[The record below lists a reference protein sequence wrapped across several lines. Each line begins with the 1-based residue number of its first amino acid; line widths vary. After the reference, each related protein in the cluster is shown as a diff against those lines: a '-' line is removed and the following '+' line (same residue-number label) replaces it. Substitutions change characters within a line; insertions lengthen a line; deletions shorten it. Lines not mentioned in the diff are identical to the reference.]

1 MSTTTG
7 TAVTPRPVET
17 PTAAAEVRDPAA
29 ATTPLSLARLGSL
42 GYKVALGIAALV
54 AVYAT
59 VVPWMIQRSGER
71 LVTITSGSMTP
82 GIPVGA
88 TLGIHEP
95 ADAGAL
101 QPGQII
107 TFRATGNG
115 TVISHRIVQRLET
128 AALGGVF
135 YQTKGD
141 ANRTA
146 DPDLASAT
154 SIIGVVDGVLPTW
167 QSAAVDLQ
175 TPRGRLA
182 VYGGLFAL
190 VALGEIVDLLGARR
204 RSEQEDA
211 S

>member
-1 MSTTTG
+1 MSL
-7 TAVTPRPVET
+7 TADAVLVP
-17 PTAAAEVRDPAA
+17 AGPAA
-29 ATTPLSLARLGSL
+29 PRAHASVWSI
-42 GYKVALGIAALV
+42 GYRIALGLAAVL

-95 ADAGAL
+95 ADRTAL

-107 TFRATGNG
+107 TFKATGNG

-128 AALGGVF
+128 AKLGGVY

-146 DPDLASAT
+146 DPDLAPAGN
-154 SIIGVVDGVLPTW
+154 IIGVVDGVLPAW
-167 QSAAVDLQ
+167 LGAAVSMQ
-175 TPRGRLA
+175 TPKGRLA
-182 VYGGLFAL
+182 VYGSLFL
-190 VALGEIVDLLGARR
+190 VIALGEVVDLVVAGRR
-204 RSEQEDA
+204 RRRALTELST
-211 S
+211 

>member
-1 MSTTTG
+1 MSMITAGVLG
-7 TAVTPRPVET
+7 TP
-17 PTAAAEVRDPAA
+17 DA
-29 ATTPLSLARLGSL
+29 ATQPTEDRATTRGASRARVWSI
-42 GYKVALGIAALV
+42 GYRVALGLAALL

-95 ADAGAL
+95 ADRTAL

-107 TFRATGNG
+107 TFKATGNG

-128 AALGGVF
+128 AKLGGVF

-146 DPDLASAT
+146 DPDLASAS

-190 VALGEIVDLLGARR
+190 VALGEIADLVGARR
-204 RSEQEDA
+204 RREPEEA

>member
-1 MSTTTG
+1 MTTLDLPAVRATPTTTADD
-7 TAVTPRPVET
+7 AVDSSPR
-17 PTAAAEVRDPAA
+17 
-29 ATTPLSLARLGSL
+29 RLTVWSV
-42 GYKVALGIAALV
+42 GYRIALGLAALL

-59 VVPWMIQRSGER
+59 LVPWMIQRSGTH

-88 TLGIHEP
+88 TIGIHDA
-95 ADAGAL
+95 ADRTAL
-101 QPGQII
+101 EPGQII

-115 TVISHRIVQRLET
+115 TVISHRIVKRLDT
-128 AALGGVF
+128 KALGGVF

-154 SIIGVVDGVLPTW
+154 SVIGVVDGVLPAW

-175 TPRGRLA
+175 SPRGRLA
-182 VYGGLFAL
+182 VYGGLFVL
-190 VALGEIVDLLGARR
+190 VALGEIVDLVRGRR
-204 RSEQEDA
+204 REEDA

>member
-1 MSTTTG
+1 MSTVAVGATG
-7 TAVTPRPVET
+7 TSS
-17 PTAAAEVRDPAA
+17 
-29 ATTPLSLARLGSL
+29 ATTPTSEDGAAAPRLSHAAVWSI
-42 GYKVALGIAALV
+42 GYRVALGLAALL

-95 ADAGAL
+95 VDRTAL

-107 TFRATGNG
+107 TFKATGNG

-128 AALGGVF
+128 AKLGGVF

-167 QSAAVDLQ
+167 QSTAVDLQ

-190 VALGEIVDLLGARR
+190 VALGEIVDLVGARR
-204 RSEQEDA
+204 RREQEQA

>member
-1 MSTTTG
+1 MSL
-7 TAVTPRPVET
+7 TADAVLVP
-17 PTAAAEVRDPAA
+17 AGPAA
-29 ATTPLSLARLGSL
+29 PRAHASVWSI
-42 GYKVALGIAALV
+42 GYRIALGLAAVL

-71 LVTITSGSMTP
+71 LVTITSGSMAP

-88 TLGIHEP
+88 TQGIHEP
-95 ADAGAL
+95 ADRTAL

-107 TFRATGNG
+107 TFKATGNG

-128 AALGGVF
+128 AKLGGVY

-146 DPDLASAT
+146 DPDLASAS

-190 VALGEIVDLLGARR
+190 VALGEVADLVVGARR
-204 RSEQEDA
+204 RNDEEEA
-211 S
+211 A

>member
-1 MSTTTG
+1 MSL
-7 TAVTPRPVET
+7 TADAVLVP
-17 PTAAAEVRDPAA
+17 AGPAA
-29 ATTPLSLARLGSL
+29 PRAHASVWSI
-42 GYKVALGIAALV
+42 GYRIALGLAALL

-71 LVTITSGSMTP
+71 LVTITSGSMAP

-88 TLGIHEP
+88 TQGIHEP
-95 ADAGAL
+95 ADRTAL

-107 TFRATGNG
+107 TFKATGNG

-128 AALGGVF
+128 AKLGGVY

-146 DPDLASAT
+146 DPDLASAS

-175 TPRGRLA
+175 SPRGRLA

-190 VALGEIVDLLGARR
+190 VALGEIADLVGARR
-204 RSEQEDA
+204 RNDEEEA
-211 S
+211 A

>member
-1 MSTTTG
+1 MSTV
-7 TAVTPRPVET
+7 AVGALGSSEAATQTPEDG
-17 PTAAAEVRDPAA
+17 AAAPRV
-29 ATTPLSLARLGSL
+29 SGARMWSI
-42 GYKVALGIAALV
+42 GYRVALGLAALL

-95 ADAGAL
+95 ADRTAL

-107 TFRATGNG
+107 TFKATGNG

-128 AALGGVF
+128 KKLGGVF

-154 SIIGVVDGVLPTW
+154 SIIGVVDGILPTW

-190 VALGEIVDLLGARR
+190 VALGEIADLVGARR
-204 RSEQEDA
+204 RREQEEA

>member
-1 MSTTTG
+1 MSTVAVG
-7 TAVTPRPVET
+7 ALGSSEATAQTAEDG
-17 PTAAAEVRDPAA
+17 AAAPRV
-29 ATTPLSLARLGSL
+29 SGARMWSI
-42 GYKVALGIAALV
+42 GYRVALGLAALL

-95 ADAGAL
+95 ADRTVL

-107 TFRATGNG
+107 TFKAAGNG

-128 AALGGVF
+128 AKLGGVY

-146 DPDLASAT
+146 DPDLASAS

-190 VALGEIVDLLGARR
+190 VALGEIAALVGARR
-204 RSEQEDA
+204 RNDEEEA
-211 S
+211 A

>member
-1 MSTTTG
+1 MSL
-7 TAVTPRPVET
+7 TADAVLVPAGPATPR
-17 PTAAAEVRDPAA
+17 
-29 ATTPLSLARLGSL
+29 ARASVWSI
-42 GYKVALGIAALV
+42 GYRIALGLAALL

-71 LVTITSGSMTP
+71 LVTITSGSMAP

-88 TLGIHEP
+88 TQGIHEP
-95 ADAGAL
+95 ADRTAL

-107 TFRATGNG
+107 TFKATGNG

-128 AALGGVF
+128 AKLGGVY

-146 DPDLASAT
+146 DPDLASAS

-175 TPRGRLA
+175 SPRGRLA

-190 VALGEIVDLLGARR
+190 VALGEVADLIGARR
-204 RSEQEDA
+204 RNDEEEA
-211 S
+211 A

>member
-1 MSTTTG
+1 MSL
-7 TAVTPRPVET
+7 TADAVLVP
-17 PTAAAEVRDPAA
+17 AGPAA
-29 ATTPLSLARLGSL
+29 PRAHASVWSI
-42 GYKVALGIAALV
+42 GYRIALGLAAVL

-95 ADAGAL
+95 ADRTAL

-107 TFRATGNG
+107 TFKATGNG

-128 AALGGVF
+128 AKLGGVY

-146 DPDLASAT
+146 DPDLASAS

-175 TPRGRLA
+175 SPRGRLA

-190 VALGEIVDLLGARR
+190 VALGEVADLVVGARR
-204 RSEQEDA
+204 RNDEEEA
-211 S
+211 A

>member
-1 MSTTTG
+1 MSTIGAGVLG
-7 TAVTPRPVET
+7 TPD
-17 PTAAAEVRDPAA
+17 TATEVADGV
-29 ATTPLSLARLGSL
+29 ATTPRISGARVWSL
-42 GYKVALGIAALV
+42 GYRVALGLAALL

-95 ADAGAL
+95 ADRTAL

-107 TFRATGNG
+107 TFKATGNG
-115 TVISHRIVQRLET
+115 TVISHRIVRRLET
-128 AALGGVF
+128 AKLGGVF

-146 DPDLASAT
+146 DPDLASAS

-190 VALGEIVDLLGARR
+190 VALGEIADLVGARR
-204 RSEQEDA
+204 RREQEEA

>member
-1 MSTTTG
+1 MSTI
-7 TAVTPRPVET
+7 TAGVLATPDT
-17 PTAAAEVRDPAA
+17 ATQPTEDRAPTRGASR
-29 ATTPLSLARLGSL
+29 ARVWSI
-42 GYKVALGIAALV
+42 GYRVALGLAALL

-71 LVTITSGSMTP
+71 LVTITSGSMAP

-95 ADAGAL
+95 ADRTAL

-107 TFRATGNG
+107 TFKATGNG
-115 TVISHRIVQRLET
+115 TVISHRIVRRLET
-128 AALGGVF
+128 AKLGGVF

-146 DPDLASAT
+146 DPDLASAS

-190 VALGEIVDLLGARR
+190 VALGEIADLVGARR
-204 RSEQEDA
+204 RREQEEA

>member
-1 MSTTTG
+1 MSTV
-7 TAVTPRPVET
+7 AVGALGSSE
-17 PTAAAEVRDPAA
+17 AAAQTAEDGAA
-29 ATTPLSLARLGSL
+29 APRVSGARMWSI
-42 GYKVALGIAALV
+42 GYRVALGLAALL

-95 ADAGAL
+95 ADRTAL

-107 TFRATGNG
+107 TFKATGNG

-128 AALGGVF
+128 KKLGGVF

-141 ANRTA
+141 ANRTT
-146 DPDLASAT
+146 DPDVASAT

-190 VALGEIVDLLGARR
+190 VALGEIADLVGARR
-204 RSEQEDA
+204 RREQEET

>member
-1 MSTTTG
+1 MSTV
-7 TAVTPRPVET
+7 AVGALGSSE
-17 PTAAAEVRDPAA
+17 AAAQTAEDGAA
-29 ATTPLSLARLGSL
+29 APRVSGARMWSI
-42 GYKVALGIAALV
+42 GYRVALGLAALL

-95 ADAGAL
+95 ADRTVL

-107 TFRATGNG
+107 TFKAAGNG

-128 AALGGVF
+128 AELGGVF

-146 DPDLASAT
+146 DPDLASAS

-190 VALGEIVDLLGARR
+190 VAIGEIADLVGGARR
-204 RSEQEDA
+204 RRDQEEA

>member
-1 MSTTTG
+1 MTTVTAGPLG
-7 TAVTPRPVET
+7 TPDVATQTPE
-17 PTAAAEVRDPAA
+17 DA
-29 ATTPLSLARLGSL
+29 ATTHPASRTRLWSI
-42 GYKVALGIAALV
+42 GYRVALGLAALL

-95 ADAGAL
+95 ADRTAL

-107 TFRATGNG
+107 TFKATGNG

-128 AALGGVF
+128 AELGGVF

-146 DPDLASAT
+146 DPDLASAS

-190 VALGEIVDLLGARR
+190 VAIGEIADLVGGARR
-204 RSEQEDA
+204 RRDQEEA

>member
-1 MSTTTG
+1 MSL
-7 TAVTPRPVET
+7 TADAVLVP
-17 PTAAAEVRDPAA
+17 AGPAA
-29 ATTPLSLARLGSL
+29 PRAHASVWSI
-42 GYKVALGIAALV
+42 GYRIALGLAAVL

-95 ADAGAL
+95 ADRTAL

-107 TFRATGNG
+107 TFKATGNG

-128 AALGGVF
+128 AKLGGVY

-146 DPDLASAT
+146 DPDLASA
-154 SIIGVVDGVLPTW
+154 SSVIGVVDGVLPTW

-190 VALGEIVDLLGARR
+190 VALGEIADLVGARR
-204 RSEQEDA
+204 RNDEEEA
-211 S
+211 A

>member
-1 MSTTTG
+1 MSFITAGVLG
-7 TAVTPRPVET
+7 TP
-17 PTAAAEVRDPAA
+17 DA
-29 ATTPLSLARLGSL
+29 ATQPTEDLATTRGGSRARVWSI
-42 GYKVALGIAALV
+42 GYRVALGLAALL

-95 ADAGAL
+95 ADRTAL

-107 TFRATGNG
+107 TFKATGNG
-115 TVISHRIVQRLET
+115 TVISHRIVRRLET
-128 AALGGVF
+128 AKLGGVF

-146 DPDLASAT
+146 DPDLASAS

-190 VALGEIVDLLGARR
+190 VALGEIADLVGARR
-204 RSEQEDA
+204 RNDEEEA
-211 S
+211 A

>member
-1 MSTTTG
+1 MSL
-7 TAVTPRPVET
+7 TADAVLVP
-17 PTAAAEVRDPAA
+17 AGPAA
-29 ATTPLSLARLGSL
+29 PRAHASVWSI
-42 GYKVALGIAALV
+42 GYRIALGLAAVL

-95 ADAGAL
+95 ADRTAL

-107 TFRATGNG
+107 TFKATGNG

-128 AALGGVF
+128 AKLGGVY

-146 DPDLASAT
+146 DPDLASAS

-175 TPRGRLA
+175 SPRGRLA

-190 VALGEIVDLLGARR
+190 VALGEVADLVGARR
-204 RSEQEDA
+204 RNDEEEA
-211 S
+211 A

>member
-1 MSTTTG
+1 MSL
-7 TAVTPRPVET
+7 TADAVLVP
-17 PTAAAEVRDPAA
+17 AGPAA
-29 ATTPLSLARLGSL
+29 PRAHASVWSI
-42 GYKVALGIAALV
+42 GYRIALGLAALL
-54 AVYAT
+54 AAYAT

-95 ADAGAL
+95 ADRTAL

-107 TFRATGNG
+107 TFKATGNG

-128 AALGGVF
+128 AKLGGVF

-146 DPDLASAT
+146 DPDLASAS

-190 VALGEIVDLLGARR
+190 VALGEVADLVVGARR
-204 RSEQEDA
+204 RNDEEEA
-211 S
+211 A

>member
-1 MSTTTG
+1 MSTV
-7 TAVTPRPVET
+7 AVGALGSSE
-17 PTAAAEVRDPAA
+17 AAAQTAEDGAA
-29 ATTPLSLARLGSL
+29 APRVSGARMWSI
-42 GYKVALGIAALV
+42 GYRVALGLAALL

-95 ADAGAL
+95 ADRTAL

-107 TFRATGNG
+107 TFKATGNG

-128 AALGGVF
+128 KKLGGVF

-190 VALGEIVDLLGARR
+190 VALGEIADLVGARR
-204 RSEQEDA
+204 RREQEET

>member
-1 MSTTTG
+1 MSL
-7 TAVTPRPVET
+7 TADAVLVP
-17 PTAAAEVRDPAA
+17 AGPAA
-29 ATTPLSLARLGSL
+29 PRAHASVWSI
-42 GYKVALGIAALV
+42 GYRIALGLAAVL

-71 LVTITSGSMTP
+71 LVTITSGSMAP

-88 TLGIHEP
+88 TQGIHEP
-95 ADAGAL
+95 ADRTAL

-107 TFRATGNG
+107 TFKATGNG

-128 AALGGVF
+128 AKLGGVY

-146 DPDLASAT
+146 DPDLASAS

-175 TPRGRLA
+175 SPRGRLA

-190 VALGEIVDLLGARR
+190 VALGEVADLIGARR
-204 RSEQEDA
+204 RNDEEEA
-211 S
+211 A

>member
-1 MSTTTG
+1 MTISVAG
-7 TAVTPRPVET
+7 CVPAGPATPR
-17 PTAAAEVRDPAA
+17 
-29 ATTPLSLARLGSL
+29 ARASVWSI
-42 GYKVALGIAALV
+42 GYRIALGLAALL

-95 ADAGAL
+95 ADRTAL

-107 TFRATGNG
+107 TFKATGNG

-128 AALGGVF
+128 AKLGGVY

-146 DPDLASAT
+146 DPDLASAS

-190 VALGEIVDLLGARR
+190 VALGEIADLVGARR
-204 RSEQEDA
+204 RNDEEEA
-211 S
+211 A

>member
-1 MSTTTG
+1 MSL
-7 TAVTPRPVET
+7 TADAVLVP
-17 PTAAAEVRDPAA
+17 AGPAA
-29 ATTPLSLARLGSL
+29 PRAHASVWSI
-42 GYKVALGIAALV
+42 GYRIALGLAALL

-95 ADAGAL
+95 ADRTAL

-128 AALGGVF
+128 AKLGGVY

-146 DPDLASAT
+146 DPDLASAS

-175 TPRGRLA
+175 SPRGRLA

-190 VALGEIVDLLGARR
+190 VALGEVADLIGARR
-204 RSEQEDA
+204 RNDEEEA
-211 S
+211 P

>member
-1 MSTTTG
+1 MSL
-7 TAVTPRPVET
+7 TADAVLVP
-17 PTAAAEVRDPAA
+17 AGPAA
-29 ATTPLSLARLGSL
+29 PRAHASVWSI
-42 GYKVALGIAALV
+42 GYRIALGLAALL

-95 ADAGAL
+95 ADRTAL

-128 AALGGVF
+128 AKLGGVY

-146 DPDLASAT
+146 DPDLASAS

-175 TPRGRLA
+175 SPRGRLA

-190 VALGEIVDLLGARR
+190 VALGEVADLIGARR
-204 RSEQEDA
+204 RNDEEEA
-211 S
+211 A

>member
-1 MSTTTG
+1 MSI
-7 TAVTPRPVET
+7 TADHLLASDVAEPEAAPRHRV
-17 PTAAAEVRDPAA
+17 
-29 ATTPLSLARLGSL
+29 SGWSI
-42 GYKVALGIAALV
+42 GYRVALVLAALL
-54 AVYAT
+54 AAYAT
-59 VVPWMIQRSGER
+59 VVPWMIQRSGAR

-95 ADAGAL
+95 ADRTAL

-107 TFRATGNG
+107 TFKATGNG
-115 TVISHRIVQRLET
+115 TVISHRIVRRLET
-128 AALGGVF
+128 AELGGVY

-146 DPDLASAT
+146 DPDLASAS

-190 VALGEIVDLLGARR
+190 VALGEIADLVAGRR
-204 RSEQEDA
+204 RHDEEEA
-211 S
+211 A